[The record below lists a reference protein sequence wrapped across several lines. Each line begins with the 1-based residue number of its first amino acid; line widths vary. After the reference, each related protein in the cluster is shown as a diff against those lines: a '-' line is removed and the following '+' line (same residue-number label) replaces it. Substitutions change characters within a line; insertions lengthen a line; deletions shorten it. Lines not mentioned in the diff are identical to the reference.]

1 MLAVAALTGLAWGF
15 LEPARALP
23 ATLAVLAATCPCA
36 LALAVPAAIA
46 AAQAAF
52 ARQGALV
59 LDPDAIETLAR
70 VDTVVFDKTG
80 TLTTGQPRLAGVEVI
95 HGSRGDSL
103 AVAAALER
111 GMRHPLA
118 GVFGAHDDGRSVTAP
133 RAVVGQGIEGE
144 IDGFRRRIGTRAFAT
159 GQAGDDEG
167 VWLGDGCRAIA
178 RFDCADAVRPGAAEA
193 MAALAARGLM
203 LEVLSG
209 DAAARVS
216 ALAAGLGIVHQRSR
230 CTPAA
235 KLAHVGKLRAAGR
248 CVAMVGDGV
257 NDAAVLAGAD
267 VAVAL
272 ADGSAL
278 AQASASVVVAGRDL
292 ARLPALFDTAC
303 RARRVLRQNLGWAIA
318 YNAVALPLAALGL
331 VAPWLASLGMAAS
344 SLVVT
349 LNALRLARPA
359 APGAAPR
366 GTSNT
371 VLSEAAA

>member
-1 MLAVAALTGLAWGF
+1 
-15 LEPARALP
+15 
-23 ATLAVLAATCPCA
+23 
-36 LALAVPAAIA
+36 
-46 AAQAAF
+46 
-52 ARQGALV
+52 
-59 LDPDAIETLAR
+59 
-70 VDTVVFDKTG
+70 
-80 TLTTGQPRLAGVEVI
+80 
-95 HGSRGDSL
+95 
-103 AVAAALER
+103 
-111 GMRHPLA
+111 
-118 GVFGAHDDGRSVTAP
+118 
-133 RAVVGQGIEGE
+133 
-144 IDGFRRRIGTRAFAT
+144 
-159 GQAGDDEG
+159 
-167 VWLGDGCRAIA
+167 
-178 RFDCADAVRPGAAEA
+178 
-193 MAALAARGLM
+193 
-203 LEVLSG
+203 
-209 DAAARVS
+209 
-216 ALAAGLGIVHQRSR
+216 
-230 CTPAA
+230 
-235 KLAHVGKLRAAGR
+235 
-248 CVAMVGDGV
+248 MVGDGV